1 MTFIQKHTTTKIFLF
16 QSPESCENSKA
27 SNVSRSE
34 FDTFIQDFED
44 GGDTEADLG
53 NIVNSEG
60 NNKSVN
66 VSLIGHSWHSPN

>member
-1 MTFIQKHTTTKIFLF
+1 MIFIHKHIAKKIVLF

-27 SNVSRSE
+27 SNVLKSE
-34 FDTFIQDFED
+34 FDTFTQDYNDVEH
-44 GGDTEADLG
+44 TEADID

-66 VSLIGHSWHSPN
+66 VSLI